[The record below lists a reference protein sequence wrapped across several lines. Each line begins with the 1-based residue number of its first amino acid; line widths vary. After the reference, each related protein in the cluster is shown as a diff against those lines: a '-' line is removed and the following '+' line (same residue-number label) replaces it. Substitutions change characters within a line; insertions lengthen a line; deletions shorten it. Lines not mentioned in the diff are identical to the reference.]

1 VAADVAEELRITTG
15 RNVWFSKNG
24 TIYISRSTHTGIES
38 VARLEMA
45 VKSRASDDVINQ
57 LIEEVAAA
65 GTRGSGQRVVLG
77 HGSKEAVIIGEAME
91 NGGIFFDTGDEVW
104 EALRKSGVDPW
115 LVNEAFLRR
124 QLETGVKSIEF
135 VGEDVLDVINNPSTK
150 QTYRVAEIQWLLNN
164 AANYGYS
171 RVGNRWVRTTQ

>member
-1 VAADVAEELRITTG
+1 
-15 RNVWFSKNG
+15 
-24 TIYISRSTHTGIES
+24 
-38 VARLEMA
+38 
-45 VKSRASDDVINQ
+45 
-57 LIEEVAAA
+57 
-65 GTRGSGQRVVLG
+65 VLG
-77 HGSKEAVIIGEAME
+77 AWRQGGGYIGEAME

-104 EALRKSGVDPW
+104 EALRKSGVNPW

-150 QTYRVAEIQWLLNN
+150 QTYRAAEIRWLLNN

-171 RVGNRWVRTTQ
+171 RVGNRWVRTTP